1 MKVLVVGYGSIGK
14 RHIGNLSSLPN
25 LEILVYTN
33 RRIDQFLKKKK
44 CRVFNSLERCLEEKP
59 QIALITNVTSLHIKT
74 AIRLAKS
81 GVDLFI
87 EKPLSHSMKG
97 IKELSNIIQKK
108 KLITLIGCNLRF
120 HPCIRKINEMVLN
133 KEIGRVISVRVEN
146 SSFLPDWHKYEDY
159 RNSYASRED
168 MGGGVVLTNIH
179 EIDYLYWFFGSVKE
193 VFSVTGKFSDLDID
207 VEDFASILL
216 RFRNNIIA
224 EIHLDFFQRP
234 SFRSCKIIGT
244 KGTIYWDSEIN
255 AVKVYNV
262 RNRRWI
268 QKLKL
273 KNYDNNSMY
282 IEEMNYFIKCVKAR
296 QKTINSVKDGVQTL
310 KIALA
315 AKNSSKTRRLIK
327 PN

>member
-1 MKVLVVGYGSIGK
+1 MKVLVIGYGSIGK

-44 CRVFNSLERCLEEKP
+44 CRIFNSLERCLEEKP
-59 QIALITNVTSLHIKT
+59 QIALITNVTSLHVKT
-74 AIRLAKS
+74 AVRLAKS
-81 GVDLFI
+81 GVDIFI

-97 IKELSNIIQKK
+97 IKELSNIIKKK

-120 HPCIRKINEMVLN
+120 HPCIRKINEMISN
-133 KEIGRVISVRVEN
+133 KEIGRVISVLVEN
-146 SSFLPDWHKYEDY
+146 GSFLPDWHQYEDY
-159 RNSYASRED
+159 RNSYASRKD
-168 MGGGVVLTNIH
+168 MGGGAVLTNIH

-224 EIHLDFFQRP
+224 EIHLDYFQTP

-255 AVKVYNV
+255 AVKVYNI
-262 RNRRWI
+262 RNGRWI

-282 IEEMNYFIKCVKAR
+282 IEEMNYFIKCVKTR
-296 QKTINSVKDGVQTL
+296 QKTINSVEDGIQTL

-315 AKNSSKTRRLIK
+315 AKNSSKIRRMIK
-327 PN
+327 PK